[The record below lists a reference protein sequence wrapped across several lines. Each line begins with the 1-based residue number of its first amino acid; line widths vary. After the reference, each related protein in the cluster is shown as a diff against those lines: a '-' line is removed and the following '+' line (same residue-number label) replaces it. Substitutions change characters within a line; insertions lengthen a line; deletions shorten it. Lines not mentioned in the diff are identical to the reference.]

1 MKRINF
7 ITNVLIAFALLFS
20 SQMQGQIIDD
30 IYLTP
35 NDEVMTKKIET
46 KKERIAQNPTYKNGA
61 REIIF
66 IDQNGNRTDIAS
78 DTVYVINEE
87 VEEEDIN
94 QEVQRFNDESE
105 LEYTNRINR
114 FHGGDRYFLIEDP
127 DDFDYYPYSSNWN
140 WSWSWRS
147 PYWSSY
153 NYGWNYYNPW
163 YSDYWGYGYPYHY
176 GYGWDYWGWNS
187 YYGWGYPYYYGGYY
201 GWDYPYYG
209 GHYGGWYSDNYYNRG
224 ADNSFRRKSSN
235 VTGNR
240 MTYNS
245 STSSSPRRVSESS
258 GVSRSNN
265 PYTVVGTRRSGSSVS
280 TRTGATSVS
289 RGDRPVRISTYGT
302 RTNNSNVVNASSPS
316 RTYNTRSGNTAN
328 SSRGSSSSY
337 STGRSERQ
345 TYSAPSRS
353 SSTYDSSSSSSSYS
367 SGSRSSGGYSGGG
380 SSSSG
385 RSGSSGGGRR

>member
-114 FHGGDRYFLIEDP
+114 FHGG
-127 DDFDYYPYSSNWN
+127 
-140 WSWSWRS
+140 
-147 PYWSSY
+147 
-153 NYGWNYYNPW
+153 
-163 YSDYWGYGYPYHY
+163 
-176 GYGWDYWGWNS
+176 
-187 YYGWGYPYYYGGYY
+187 
-201 GWDYPYYG
+201 
-209 GHYGGWYSDNYYNRG
+209 
-224 ADNSFRRKSSN
+224 
-235 VTGNR
+235 
-240 MTYNS
+240 
-245 STSSSPRRVSESS
+245 
-258 GVSRSNN
+258 
-265 PYTVVGTRRSGSSVS
+265 
-280 TRTGATSVS
+280 
-289 RGDRPVRISTYGT
+289 
-302 RTNNSNVVNASSPS
+302 
-316 RTYNTRSGNTAN
+316 
-328 SSRGSSSSY
+328 
-337 STGRSERQ
+337 
-345 TYSAPSRS
+345 
-353 SSTYDSSSSSSSYS
+353 
-367 SGSRSSGGYSGGG
+367 
-380 SSSSG
+380 
-385 RSGSSGGGRR
+385 